1 MKRWP
6 LALALAFVALVAWW
20 LHQPGASP
28 VGEGGATQAQAGGSS
43 VAPWNRAS
51 GMPDGPASAGRLFG
65 ASGGPGA
72 SPLANVAPPVFR
84 LTPQGRLLV
93 DEQTRVDI
101 ERVASLHGRDDAL
114 VRLDEA
120 ARPLGEVARREARG
134 LYEQWVGYEQAL
146 ATALASEPERPGIED
161 ARRQF
166 QLMQALRTQHFGEQA
181 GALFGAEEARQQRLL
196 DDAEEAMRTGGLSL
210 EEAIGQAQARLAREA
225 GAAATSP

>member
-28 VGEGGATQAQAGGSS
+28 GGEGGATPAPVGGSS
-43 VAPWNRAS
+43 VAPWNRVS
-51 GMPDGPASAGRLFG
+51 GMPDGPASAEGLLG

-101 ERVASLHGRDDAL
+101 ERLAALHGRDDAL

-120 ARPLGEVARREARG
+120 ARPLGEVARREARV

-146 ATALASEPERPGIED
+146 ASEPERPSIED
-161 ARRQF
+161 ARRQL

-181 GALFGAEEARQQRLL
+181 GALFGAEEALQQRLL
-196 DDAEEAMRTGGLSL
+196 DDAEESMRAGGLSL
-210 EEAIGQAQARLAREA
+210 EEAIGQAQARLGRDAA
-225 GAAATSP
+225 AAATSP

>member
-28 VGEGGATQAQAGGSS
+28 GGEGGATPAPVGGSS
-43 VAPWNRAS
+43 VAPWNRVS
-51 GMPDGPASAGRLFG
+51 GMPDGPASAEGLLG

-101 ERVASLHGRDDAL
+101 ERLAALHGRDDAL

-120 ARPLGEVARREARG
+120 TRPLGESARREARV
-134 LYEQWVGYEQAL
+134 LYEQLVRYEQAL
-146 ATALASEPERPGIED
+146 ATALASEPERPSIED
-161 ARRQF
+161 ARRQL

-181 GALFGAEEARQQRLL
+181 GALFGAEEALQQRLL
-196 DDAEEAMRTGGLSL
+196 DDAEESMRAGGLSL
-210 EEAIGQAQARLAREA
+210 EEAIGQAQARLGRDAA
-225 GAAATSP
+225 AAATSP

>member
-28 VGEGGATQAQAGGSS
+28 GGEGGATQAQAGASP
-43 VAPWNRAS
+43 VAPWNRVS
-51 GMPDGPASAGRLFG
+51 RMPDGPASAGGLLG

-120 ARPLGEVARREARG
+120 TRPLGEAARREARV
-134 LYEQWVGYEQAL
+134 LYEQLVRYEQAL
-146 ATALASEPERPGIED
+146 ATALASEPERPSIED
-161 ARRQF
+161 ARRQL

-181 GALFGAEEARQQRLL
+181 GALFGAEEALQQRLL
-196 DDAEEAMRTGGLSL
+196 DDAEEAMRAGGLSL
-210 EEAIGQAQARLAREA
+210 EEAIGQAQARLARDAE
-225 GAAATSP
+225 AAATSP